1 MNAAL
6 PSTCPL
12 DRNGARGMTVL
23 VCGAN
28 GFIGRAL
35 CAQLEAGGH
44 RVLRGVRHAAGPHDV
59 AIDFA
64 HDVDPHAWLARLKG
78 VDVVIN
84 AVGMLADRRGATLD
98 AVHRAAPSALFT
110 ACCRAGVR
118 RVIQISALGVERGDT
133 RYFASKQAADRFLQ
147 TLPIDFRIVRPAL
160 VYGAAGASAR
170 FFRMLASLPVHVLP
184 AGGHQRLRPV
194 HVDDLAEV
202 VARLVMQPSDSPS
215 VRARRVID
223 VVGRDEVEYRE
234 MLAAYRAA
242 LGFPPAARV
251 TLPGRLVGAA
261 AALLGVWP
269 GAMLTRDTWTMLRGG
284 NTGDPAATAA
294 VLGRPPRGIGS
305 FIGAEAAALRRD
317 ALAMWR
323 RPLLLGALAIVWI
336 WTAIASAFIH
346 PLHASLALL
355 APAHLTGLPALI
367 ALYAASAVDFAFG
380 IATVVA
386 PSRRLWAAQAAL
398 IVAYSAVIAVTM
410 PGLLAEPF
418 GPVLKNVPILAI
430 LLILYSEEEHA

>member
-1 MNAAL
+1 MNI
-6 PSTCPL
+6 
-12 DRNGARGMTVL
+12 L

-35 CAQLEAGGH
+35 GARLEAGGH
-44 RVLRGVRHAAGPHDV
+44 RVLRGVRHAVGPRDV

-64 HDVDPHAWLARLKG
+64 KDDDPDAWLARLGG

-84 AVGMLADRRGATLD
+84 AVGILADRRDATFD
-98 AVHRAAPSALFT
+98 TVHRAAPSALFT

-133 RYFASKQAADRFLQ
+133 PYFASKYAADTFLQ
-147 TLPIDFRIVRPAL
+147 TLPLDCRIVRPAL
-160 VYGAAGASAR
+160 VYGPSGTSAR
-170 FFRMLASLPVHVLP
+170 FFRMLASLPVHALP

-194 HVDDLAEV
+194 HVDDLAEL
-202 VARLVMQPSDSPS
+202 VARLVDAPAAGNP
-215 VRARRVID
+215 VID
-223 VVGRDEVEYRE
+223 AVGGDEVEYRE
-234 MLAAYRAA
+234 MLSVYRAA
-242 LGFPPAARV
+242 LGFPPAARIA
-251 TLPGRLVGAA
+251 LPGPLVGAA
-261 AALLGVWP
+261 AALLGTLP

-284 NTGDPAATAA
+284 NTGDPAALAA
-294 VLGRPPRGIGS
+294 VLGRPPRGLRN
-305 FIGAEAAALRRD
+305 FIGADALALRRD

-336 WTAIASAFIH
+336 WTAIVSAFIH
-346 PLHASLALL
+346 PRHDSLAML
-355 APAHLTGLPALI
+355 ARAHLTGLPALI
-367 ALYAASAVDFAFG
+367 ALYAACALDFAFG
-380 IATVVA
+380 VATIAV

-398 IVAYSAVIAVTM
+398 IVAYSVVIAVTM

-430 LLILYSEEEHA
+430 LLILFSEEEHA

>member
-1 MNAAL
+1 
-6 PSTCPL
+6 
-12 DRNGARGMTVL
+12 MTVL

-44 RVLRGVRHAAGPHDV
+44 RVLRGVHRAAGPSDV

-64 HDVDPHAWLARLKG
+64 KDIDPDAWLARLAG

-84 AVGMLADRRGATLD
+84 AVGILADRRGATLD
-98 AVHRAAPSALFT
+98 AVHRAAPCALFI

-133 RYFASKQAADRFLQ
+133 RYFSSKVAADRFLQ

-160 VYGAAGASAR
+160 VYGTDGASAR

-202 VARLVMQPSDSPS
+202 VARCVDAPAAGNP
-215 VRARRVID
+215 VID
-223 VVGRDEVEYRE
+223 VVGNDEVEYRE
-234 MLAAYRAA
+234 MLARYRAA

-251 TLPGRLVGAA
+251 TLPGPLAGATATLFGRL
-261 AALLGVWP
+261 P
-269 GAMLTRDTWTMLRGG
+269 GAMFTRDTWTMLRGG
-284 NTGDPAATAA
+284 NTGDPAAATAM
-294 VLGRPPRGIGS
+294 LGRPPRGIDG
-305 FIGAEAAALRRD
+305 FVGAEAGALRRD

-323 RPLLLGALAIVWI
+323 RPLLRGALAIVWI

-367 ALYAASAVDFAFG
+367 ALYAASALDFGFG

-386 PSRRLWAAQAAL
+386 PSRRLWVAQAVL

-430 LLILYSEEEHA
+430 LLILFSEEDQA

>member
-1 MNAAL
+1 MNI
-6 PSTCPL
+6 
-12 DRNGARGMTVL
+12 L

-35 CAQLEAGGH
+35 STRLDAAGH
-44 RVLRGVRHAAGPHDV
+44 RVLHGVRHAAGPHDV

-64 HDVDPHAWLARLKG
+64 TDTDPDAWLARLDG

-84 AVGMLADRRGATLD
+84 AVGILADRCDATVD
-98 AVHRAAPSALFT
+98 TVHRAAPCALFT

-133 RYFASKQAADRFLQ
+133 PYFASKYAADTFLQ
-147 TLPIDFRIVRPAL
+147 TLPLDYRIVHPAL
-160 VYGAAGASAR
+160 VYGTAGTSAR
-170 FFRMLASLPVHVLP
+170 FFRMLASLPVHALP

-194 HVDDLAEV
+194 HVDDLAEL
-202 VARLVMQPSDSPS
+202 VARLVDALAAGNP
-215 VRARRVID
+215 VID
-223 VVGRDEVEYRE
+223 AVGGDEVEYRE
-234 MLAAYRAA
+234 MLSVYRAA
-242 LGFPPAARV
+242 LGFSPAARIA
-251 TLPGRLVGAA
+251 LPGPLVGAA
-261 AALLGVWP
+261 AALLGTLP

-284 NTGDPAATAA
+284 NTGDPAALAA
-294 VLGRPPRGIGS
+294 VLGRPPRGLRN
-305 FIGAEAAALRRD
+305 FIGTDAVALRRD

-336 WTAIASAFIH
+336 WTAIVSAFIH
-346 PLHASLALL
+346 PRHDSLAML
-355 APAHLTGLPALI
+355 ARAHLTGLPALI
-367 ALYAASAVDFAFG
+367 ALYAACALDFAFG
-380 IATVVA
+380 VATVAA
-386 PSRRLWAAQAAL
+386 PSRRLWAAQGAL

-430 LLILYSEEEHA
+430 LLILFSEEEHA

>member
-1 MNAAL
+1 MNAVL
-6 PSTCPL
+6 PSTGQGG
-12 DRNGARGMTVL
+12 RTGERSMTVL

-28 GFIGRAL
+28 GFIGRAV
-35 CAQLEAGGH
+35 CTQLEAGGH
-44 RVLRGVRHAAGPHDV
+44 RVLRGVRHVAGPRDV

-64 HDVDPHAWLARLKG
+64 KDVDPESWLARLDG

-84 AVGMLADRRGATLD
+84 AVGILADRRGATLD
-98 AVHRAAPSALFT
+98 AAHRAAPCALFT
-110 ACCRAGVR
+110 ACCRARVR

-133 RYFASKQAADRFLQ
+133 RYFASKYAADRFLQ
-147 TLPIDFRIVRPAL
+147 TLPIDSRIVRPAL
-160 VYGAAGASAR
+160 VYGASGTSAR

-194 HVDDLAEV
+194 HVDDLAEL
-202 VARLVMQPSDSPS
+202 VARLVDSP
-215 VRARRVID
+215 AAGGPVID
-223 VVGRDEVEYRE
+223 VVGNDEVEYRG
-234 MLAAYRAA
+234 MLARYRAA
-242 LGFPPAARV
+242 LGFAPAAGV
-251 TLPGRLVGAA
+251 TLPGPLAGAA
-261 AALLGVWP
+261 AVLLGALP
-269 GAMLTRDTWTMLRGG
+269 GAIFTRETWTMLRGG
-284 NTGDPAATAA
+284 NTGDPAAATA
-294 VLGRPPRGIGS
+294 VLGRPPRGIDG
-305 FIGAEAAALRRD
+305 FIGADAARLRSD

-346 PLHASLALL
+346 PLDASLALL

-367 ALYAASAVDFAFG
+367 ALYAASALDFAFG

-386 PSRRLWAAQAAL
+386 PSRRLWVAQAAL

-430 LLILYSEEEHA
+430 LLILFSEEEHA

>member
-1 MNAAL
+1 MNI
-6 PSTCPL
+6 
-12 DRNGARGMTVL
+12 L

-35 CAQLEAGGH
+35 SARLEAGGH
-44 RVLRGVRHAAGPHDV
+44 RVLRGVRHVLGPSDV

-64 HDVDPHAWLARLKG
+64 KDVDPDAWLARVNG

-84 AVGMLADRRGATLD
+84 AVGILADRRGATLD
-98 AVHRAAPSALFT
+98 AVHRAAPCALFT

-133 RYFASKQAADRFLQ
+133 PYFTSKYAADRFLQ
-147 TLPIDFRIVRPAL
+147 TLPLDSRIVRPAL
-160 VYGAAGASAR
+160 VYGASGTSAR

-194 HVDDLAEV
+194 HVDDLAEL
-202 VARLVMQPSDSPS
+202 VARLVDAP
-215 VRARRVID
+215 AAGERVID
-223 VVGRDEVEYRE
+223 AVGADEVEYRD
-234 MLAAYRAA
+234 MLGSYRAA
-242 LGFPPAARV
+242 LGFPPAARIA
-251 TLPGRLVGAA
+251 LPGPLVGAA
-261 AALLGVWP
+261 ATLSGAIP

-284 NTGDPAATAA
+284 NTGDPAAITA
-294 VLGRPPRGIGS
+294 VLGRPPRGLRT
-305 FIGAEAAALRRD
+305 FIGADAVALRHD

-336 WTAIASAFIH
+336 WTAIVSAFVH
-346 PLHASLALL
+346 PRSDSLAML
-355 APAHLTGLPALI
+355 AHAHLTGLPALI
-367 ALYAASAVDFAFG
+367 ALYAACALDFAFG
-380 IATVVA
+380 VATVVA
-386 PSRRLWAAQAAL
+386 PSRRLWVAQGVL

-410 PGLLAEPF
+410 PPLLAEPF

-430 LLILYSEEEHA
+430 LLILFAEEE

>member
-1 MNAAL
+1 
-6 PSTCPL
+6 
-12 DRNGARGMTVL
+12 MTVL

-44 RVLRGVRHAAGPHDV
+44 RVLRGVRHAAGPYDV

-64 HDVDPHAWLARLKG
+64 KDIDPDAWLARLAG

-84 AVGMLADRRGATLD
+84 AVGILADRRGATLD
-98 AVHRAAPSALFT
+98 AVHRAAPCALFT

-133 RYFASKQAADRFLQ
+133 RYFASKYAADRFLQ

-160 VYGAAGASAR
+160 VYGTDGASAR
-170 FFRMLASLPVHVLP
+170 FFRMLASLPVQVLP

-202 VARLVMQPSDSPS
+202 VARCVDAPAAGNP
-215 VRARRVID
+215 VID
-223 VVGRDEVEYRE
+223 VVGNDEVEYRE
-234 MLAAYRAA
+234 MLARYRAA

-251 TLPGRLVGAA
+251 TLPGPLAGVAATVFGRL
-261 AALLGVWP
+261 P
-269 GAMLTRDTWTMLRGG
+269 GAMFTRDTWTMLRGG
-284 NTGDPAATAA
+284 NTGDPAAATAL
-294 VLGRPPRGIGS
+294 LGRPPRGIDG
-305 FIGAEAAALRRD
+305 FIGAQAAALRRD

-323 RPLLLGALAIVWI
+323 RPLLRGALAIVWI

-367 ALYAASAVDFAFG
+367 ALYAASALDFGFG

-386 PSRRLWAAQAAL
+386 PSRRLWVAQAAL

-430 LLILYSEEEHA
+430 LLILFSEEEQA

>member
-6 PSTCPL
+6 PSTCQPERT
-12 DRNGARGMTVL
+12 DAPGMTVL

-44 RVLRGVRHAAGPHDV
+44 RVLRGVRHAAGPYDV

-64 HDVDPHAWLARLKG
+64 RDVDPQAWLARLNG

-98 AVHRAAPSALFT
+98 AVHRAAPCALFT

-133 RYFASKQAADRFLQ
+133 RYFASKHAADRFLQ

-170 FFRMLASLPVHVLP
+170 FFRMLASLPVHGLP

-202 VARLVMQPSDSPS
+202 VARLVALAGDSPATGS
-215 VRARRVID
+215 RVID
-223 VVGRDEVEYRE
+223 VVGGDEVEYRE
-234 MLAAYRAA
+234 MLAGYRAA
-242 LGFPPAARV
+242 LGFPPAACV
-251 TLPGRLVGAA
+251 TLPGALVGAA
-261 AALLGVWP
+261 AALFGAWP
-269 GAMLTRDTWTMLRGG
+269 GAMLTRDTWTMLRAG

-305 FIGAEAAALRRD
+305 FIGADAATLRRD

-355 APAHLTGLPALI
+355 APAHVTGLPALI
-367 ALYAASAVDFAFG
+367 ALYAASALDFAFG
-380 IATVVA
+380 VATVVA
-386 PSRRLWAAQAAL
+386 PSRRLWVAQAAL
-398 IVAYSAVIAVTM
+398 VVAYSAVIAVTM

-430 LLILYSEEEHA
+430 LLILFSEEEPA

>member
-6 PSTCPL
+6 PSTCPPAPT
-12 DRNGARGMTVL
+12 GARGVTVL

-28 GFIGRAL
+28 GFIGQAL
-35 CAQLEAGGH
+35 CARLEAGGH
-44 RVLRGVRHAAGPHDV
+44 RVLRGVRRAAGPHDV

-64 HDVDPHAWLARLKG
+64 RDVDPRAWLARLKG

-84 AVGMLADRRGATLD
+84 AVGMLTDRRGATLD
-98 AVHRAAPSALFT
+98 AVHRAAPCALFT
-110 ACCRAGVR
+110 ACCLAGVR
-118 RVIQISALGVERGDT
+118 RVIQISALGVERSDT

-184 AGGHQRLRPV
+184 AGGRQRLRPV

-202 VARLVMQPSDSPS
+202 VARLVTQSVDSS
-215 VRARRVID
+215 VAGSRVID
-223 VVGRDEVEYRE
+223 VVGSDEVEYRE
-234 MLAAYRAA
+234 MLAGYRAA
-242 LGFPPAARV
+242 LGFPPAARL
-251 TLPGRLVGAA
+251 TLPGPLVGAA
-261 AALLGVWP
+261 AALLGTLP

-305 FIGAEAAALRRD
+305 FIGAEAGALRRD

-367 ALYAASAVDFAFG
+367 ALYAASALDFAFG

>member
-1 MNAAL
+1 MKMDTVL
-6 PSTCPL
+6 PSTRPHG
-12 DRNGARGMTVL
+12 RTRAHSMTVL

-44 RVLRGVRHAAGPHDV
+44 RVLRGVRHATGLCDV
-59 AIDFA
+59 EIDFA
-64 HDVDPHAWLARLKG
+64 QDIDPDAWLARLEG

-84 AVGMLADRRGATLD
+84 AVGILADQRGATLD
-98 AVHRAAPSALFT
+98 AVHRAAPCALFT

-118 RVIQISALGVERGDT
+118 RVIQISALGVERGNT
-133 RYFASKQAADRFLQ
+133 RYFASKCAADRFLK

-160 VYGAAGASAR
+160 VYGTDGASAR
-170 FFRMLASLPVHVLP
+170 FFRMLASLPVQVLP

-202 VARLVMQPSDSPS
+202 VARCVDAPA
-215 VRARRVID
+215 VGRAVID
-223 VVGRDEVEYRE
+223 VVGADEVEYRE
-234 MLAAYRAA
+234 MLARYRAA
-242 LGFPPAARV
+242 LGFPPAARIG
-251 TLPGRLVGAA
+251 LPGPLAGMA
-261 AALLGVWP
+261 AALLGTLP
-269 GAMLTRDTWTMLRGG
+269 GAIFTRDTWTMLRGG
-284 NTGDPAATAA
+284 NTGDPAAATAM
-294 VLGRPPRGIGS
+294 LGRPPRGIDG

-323 RPLLLGALAIVWI
+323 RPLLRGALAIVWI

-367 ALYAASAVDFAFG
+367 ALYAASALDFSFG

-386 PSRRLWAAQAAL
+386 PSRRLWGAQAAL

-430 LLILYSEEEHA
+430 LLILFSEEEQA